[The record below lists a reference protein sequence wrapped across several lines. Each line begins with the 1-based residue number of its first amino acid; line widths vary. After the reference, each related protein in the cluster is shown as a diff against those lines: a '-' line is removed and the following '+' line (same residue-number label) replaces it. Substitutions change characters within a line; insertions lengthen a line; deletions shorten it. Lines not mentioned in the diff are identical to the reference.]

1 MPDPVPPP
9 AVANPGARA
18 AGPTRPPAG
27 SASAGPARPLGG
39 PASAGPARS
48 LGGRGRRWAVT
59 SLVAGVGL
67 VLAVAFLLAPPLG
80 TDLAAQVARADF
92 VARHGTAPVDFGWYG
107 GVHQFGYS
115 LLTAGLGALVGVRLL
130 GAVAAVVAAAA
141 LGWLFVRHR
150 ARRPL
155 LAGVLGAVVLVGNLA
170 SGRIT
175 FAVGLALGLLA
186 LVAVSADRPGRPVRL
201 ALAALLAALA
211 TWASPV
217 AGLFTGLAGA
227 ALLLASLRPGTA
239 GTSLRPGAAVR
250 SAPPAGTGLVSRPGP
265 GRPLPAGWRVD
276 RPVAESLVLCL
287 APALALA
294 PMALLFGNGGSQPFT
309 AESMRIN
316 VALAVLVL
324 VVLPRQRRALRV
336 GAALTVLL
344 LVAAFYVPTPVG
356 SNALRLPMLFA
367 LPLLAGYAPLPTGW
381 LAALLAATV
390 WWQNPVMTS
399 DLGRAGSPESSAAFY
414 RPLVAELARRAPVG
428 RVEVVPL
435 RDHWESAYLP
445 STVPLARGWERQVDT
460 DRNALFYRTGLDAPG
475 YADWLRRNAVRY
487 VALAPD
493 SVPDR
498 WAREEAALV
507 AGGLPYLRQVW
518 ADDTWRLYAVTDPT
532 PLVDAPGRLVAS
544 DPGGVRFTAP
554 ADAGD
559 LLVRVRWSR
568 WLSLD
573 GPGGCLTRGPDGFVT
588 VRVDDAGEYHL
599 TSSLRPRG
607 GC

>member
-9 AVANPGARA
+9 AVARPARSAGSVARSADSAGTGARSADSA
-18 AGPTRPPAG
+18 ARSADSAGAGAG
-27 SASAGPARPLGG
+27 SAAAARPE
-39 PASAGPARS
+39 
-48 LGGRGRRWAVT
+48 RRWSVPALVT
-59 SLVAGVGL
+59 GTALL
-67 VLAVAFLLAPPLG
+67 LAVAFLLAPPMG

-92 VARHGTAPVDFGWYG
+92 VDRHGTAPVDLGWYG

-115 LLTAGLGALVGVRLL
+115 LLTAGLGALFGVRMV
-130 GAVAAVVAAAA
+130 GAVAAVVSAAA

-155 LAGVLGAVVLVGNLA
+155 LAGVLGAIVLVGNLA

-186 LVAVSADRPGRPVRL
+186 LVAVSADRPSRPLRL

-227 ALLLASLRPGTA
+227 ALLLAGLRRG
-239 GTSLRPGAAVR
+239 S
-250 SAPPAGTGLVSRPGP
+250 GP
-265 GRPLPAGWRVD
+265 GRPLPGGWRAD
-276 RPVAESLVLCL
+276 RPLGEALTLCT
-287 APALALA
+287 APAVALA
-294 PMALLFGNGGSQPFT
+294 PMAVLFGNGGTQPYT

-316 VALAVLVL
+316 VALTVLVFAM
-324 VVLPRQRRALRV
+324 LPRRRRVLRT

-344 LVAAFYVPTPVG
+344 LVGAYYLPTPIG

-367 LPLLAGYAPLPTGW
+367 LPVLAGYAALPTGW

-414 RPLVAELARRAPVG
+414 RPLADELARRAPVG

-460 DRNALFYRTGLDAPG
+460 DRNALFYRTGLDADT
-475 YADWLRRNAVRY
+475 YADWLRDNAVQY

-507 AGGLPYLRQVW
+507 DGGLPYLRQVW

-532 PLVDAPGRLVAS
+532 PLVAVPGRLVAA

-554 ADAGD
+554 TAAGD
-559 LLVRVRWSR
+559 LVVRVRWSR
-568 WLSLD
+568 WLSLE
-573 GPGGCLTRGPDGFVT
+573 GPGGCLTRGPDDWVT
-588 VRVDDAGEYHL
+588 VRVEAAGEYRL
-599 TSSLRPRG
+599 TSALRPRG